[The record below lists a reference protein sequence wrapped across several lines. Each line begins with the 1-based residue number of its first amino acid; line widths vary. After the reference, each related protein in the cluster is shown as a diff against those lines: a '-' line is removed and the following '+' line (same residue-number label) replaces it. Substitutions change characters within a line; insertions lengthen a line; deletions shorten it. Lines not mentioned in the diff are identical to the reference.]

1 MNLIKD
7 RIIANNKMNLIDIIK
22 VSFNKI
28 HININ
33 NNIMRNFIKNFMKI
47 VKILEI
53 INFIDNKKNFIKN
66 VY

>member
-33 NNIMRNFIKNFMKI
+33 NNFMKI

-53 INFIDNKKNFIKN
+53 INFIGNKKNFIKN